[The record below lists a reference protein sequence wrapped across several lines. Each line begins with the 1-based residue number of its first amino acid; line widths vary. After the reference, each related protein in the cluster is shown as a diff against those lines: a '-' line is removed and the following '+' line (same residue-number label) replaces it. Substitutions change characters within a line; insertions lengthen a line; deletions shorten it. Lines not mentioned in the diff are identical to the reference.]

1 MKNNNIKKLI
11 SSLESCNFRFSNYQD
26 IPPFIFK
33 IIPELDT
40 IKYKKKQIDL
50 DIKRY
55 EWLKMNLPK
64 QISKICEVGSNMGY
78 FSFSLANEFDVRVDS
93 YESNKSYTVACEMLS
108 KLINLDKN
116 LKFYNKSVDL
126 KSIDLINS
134 HDLAINLNVLHHAGV
149 FFDKILVKNFRDWTN
164 YVISYLKKLGEKSEY
179 LFFQTGNMREGEAI
193 FSSDDTISLL
203 TMIFDKSGW
212 VVEKIGVIDDLK
224 NLNYETYNQGETNSI
239 KLFKC
244 RRDKNNMV
252 GYYKNGKLINHLLT
266 GLAQR
271 PLWLCK
277 KK

>member
-1 MKNNNIKKLI
+1 MKDNDIKKLI
-11 SSLESCNFRFSNYQD
+11 SSLESCDFRFSNYQD

-33 IIPELDT
+33 IIPELEKM
-40 IKYKKKQIDL
+40 KYKKKQIDL

-55 EWLKMNLPK
+55 EWLKTNLPK
-64 QISKICEVGSNMGY
+64 KISKICEVGSNMGY

-93 YESNKSYTVACEMLS
+93 YESNKSYTDACKILTS
-108 KLINLDKN
+108 LINLDKN
-116 LKFYNKSVDL
+116 LKFYNESVDL
-126 KSIDLINS
+126 KNINLINS

-149 FFDKILVKNFRDWTN
+149 FFDKTLVKNFRDWPN

-179 LFFQTGNMREGEAI
+179 LFFQTGNMREGKAI
-193 FSSDDTISLL
+193 FSSDDTINFL

-212 VVEKIGVIDDLK
+212 IVEKIGVIDDLK
-224 NLNYETYNQGETNSI
+224 NLNYKTYYNDEINSI

-252 GYYKNGKLINHLLT
+252 GYYKNGRLINHMLT

-277 KK
+277 TK